1 MMHKQPKSNL
11 LLYGIHP
18 TMEAIREGKNIDRVL
33 LQKGLR
39 GESFRDL
46 FQLIRD
52 ESIPFQ
58 YVPVERLNRFT
69 RGNHQGVVCMISPI
83 EYQDIYQI
91 VPYLFENGKVPF
103 LLYLDEVTDVRNL
116 GAIARTAVC
125 AGVDAIL
132 IPSKNT
138 ARINEDA
145 IKSSSGALHK
155 IPVCRHDNIHEVLTY
170 LKECGISLVAC
181 SEKVETP
188 YYKQTYDGP
197 ICVLMGSEG
206 EGIHPANIALCD
218 RKVRIPMAGDIE
230 SLNVSVATGVLLFE
244 ILRQRNP
251 Q

>member
-11 LLYGIHP
+11 LLYGMHP
-18 TMEAIREGKNIDRVL
+18 TMEAIREGKNIDRIL

-39 GESFRDL
+39 GESFREL

-52 ESIPFQ
+52 ENIPFQ
-58 YVPVERLNRFT
+58 YVPIERLNRFT

-91 VPYLFENGKVPF
+91 VPCLFENGKVPF

-155 IPVCRHDNIHEVLTY
+155 IPVCRHDNIPEVLNY

-188 YYKQTYDGP
+188 YYRQNYDGP
-197 ICVLMGSEG
+197 LCVLMGSEG
-206 EGIHPANIALCD
+206 EGIRPANLALCD
-218 RKVRIPMAGDIE
+218 TKVRIPMTGDIE
-230 SLNVSVATGVLLFE
+230 SLNVSVATGILLFE
-244 ILRQRNP
+244 ILRQRMP
-251 Q
+251 E